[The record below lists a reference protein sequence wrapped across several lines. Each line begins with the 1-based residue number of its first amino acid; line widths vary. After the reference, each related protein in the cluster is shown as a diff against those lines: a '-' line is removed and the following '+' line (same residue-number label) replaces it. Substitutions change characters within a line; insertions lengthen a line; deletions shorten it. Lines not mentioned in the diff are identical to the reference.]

1 MPNRINSKRPI
12 RKKRLFLTATPPAMR
27 ILKKLDIFILRN
39 FLTLFLGTFVI
50 CLFIVMMQFL
60 WKFVDDLVGKG
71 LSFVVLAKF
80 FFYAAE
86 TLVSLA
92 LPLAIL
98 LAALI
103 SFGNL
108 GERLELLAIKA
119 AGISLWRAMRPLAF
133 LMLLFSG
140 WSYYFQD
147 VVAPKA
153 QNKLMTMLYSI
164 RQKSPELDIPEGVF
178 YDGVEGM
185 NLFVQRKDKETGIL
199 RGVIIYNMRD
209 GVNNAHIL
217 LADSGKL
224 ESSVDKKHLLLRLW
238 NGEQFENLQNG
249 ALETS
254 NVPYRRETFVEKRFI
269 IDFDQNLDL
278 SDADFSSSARTK
290 DIPKLR
296 ASIDSLRQLI
306 DSTSLVFYSDMQQT
320 TLYVPEE
327 NRPAGYIKRD
337 YGVYGMP
344 AELSG
349 ASGSLPVSS
358 VGQPVRQSKKYKT
371 ESERRKEKVANQ
383 VPVTSVDIDSVFAHL
398 SSAQQSGVLQRAL
411 QLVTAAESNT
421 EFKSDLM
428 SGYARD
434 VRLHEIQI
442 WQKLALALACLVFFF
457 IGAPLGAIIRK
468 GGLGMP
474 VIVAVFIFI
483 FYYIVNSFG
492 EGMAKSGNIPPVIGS
507 WISTLVLAPI
517 GAFLTVKSNN
527 DSVVFNIDA
536 YHAFFRKLWGIRLHR
551 HIVRKEVIINDPDY
565 LSLADALDKLVDE
578 ARVYRRTQHLT
589 RFPNYVEVY
598 FRQKRD
604 EQIEAMSDLL
614 EYCVDALSNSK
625 DHQILLQLNAFPI
638 LDAHAHT
645 APFHRRQWN
654 ICAGVFFPIG
664 FGLLFRMARFRRRL
678 RRDLK
683 QIIDTGT
690 IIAERCRELG
700 NE

>member
-1 MPNRINSKRPI
+1 
-12 RKKRLFLTATPPAMR
+12 MR

-71 LSFVVLAKF
+71 LSVIVLAKF

-92 LPLAIL
+92 FPLAIL

-119 AGISLWRAMRPLAF
+119 AGISLWRTMRPLAI
-133 LMLLFSG
+133 LMLVFSG

-185 NLFVQRKDKETGIL
+185 NLFVQHKDKENGTL
-199 RGVIIYNMRD
+199 HGVIIYNMRD

-217 LADSGKL
+217 LSDSGKL
-224 ESSVDKKHLLLRLW
+224 ESSADKKHLLLHLW
-238 NGEQFENLQNG
+238 NGEQFENLQSG

-254 NVPYRRETFVEKRFI
+254 SVPYRRETFVEKHFI
-269 IDFDQNLDL
+269 IDFDQNLDV
-278 SDADFSSSARTK
+278 SDADFSTSARTK

-296 ASIDSLRQLI
+296 ASIDSLRQVI
-306 DSTSLVFYSDMQQT
+306 DSTSHVFYSDMQQT
-320 TLYVPEE
+320 TLYVQDE
-327 NRPAGYIKRD
+327 NRPSGYVKRD
-337 YGVYGMP
+337 YGAFGMP
-344 AELSG
+344 PG
-349 ASGSLPVSS
+349 TVVGPY
-358 VGQPVRQSKKYKT
+358 GQPVPSPGQQVKKKAGYKT
-371 ESERRKEKVANQ
+371 VAERRKERLAHQ
-383 VPVTSVDIDSVFAHL
+383 VPQTTVDIDTVFAHL
-398 SSAQQSGVLQRAL
+398 SQAQQSGVLQRAL
-411 QLVTAAESNT
+411 QQVTAAESNT

-428 SGYARD
+428 KDYARD

-474 VIVAVFIFI
+474 VVVAVFIFI

-492 EGMAKSGNIPPVIGS
+492 EGLAKSGTIPTALGS

-517 GAFLTVKSNN
+517 GVFLTVKSNN
-527 DSVVFNIDA
+527 DSVVFNVDA

-565 LSLADALDKLVDE
+565 AALADALDRLVEE

-589 RFPNYVEVY
+589 RFPNYVDVY
-598 FRQKRD
+598 FRQHRD
-604 EQIEAMSDLL
+604 EKVEQMSSLL

-625 DHQILLQLNAFPI
+625 DHQILLKLNAYPI

-645 APFHRRQWN
+645 APFHRQQLN
-654 ICAGVFFPIG
+654 MLAGILFPVG

-683 QIIDTGT
+683 QIVDTGT
-690 IIAERCRELG
+690 EMAGRCRTLASATAK
-700 NE
+700 NEM